1 MQGARSTLIMFVVFL
16 GLASYVYFVELER
29 SPASDI
35 PPNEQLFDVEAESI
49 GAITISADGNEISL
63 SKTDDGEWKL
73 TAPVQARADTTEV
86 SSMTTRLASIEI
98 NRVVSDE
105 LVDLEP
111 FGLSAPTIQVFFRT
125 VDSSIE
131 DRLLIGKM
139 TPTGTDRYAKL
150 ETSDRIIMVA
160 SGLDSTFRKT
170 SFDLRDKT
178 ILDIEAL
185 DVDRL
190 EVEVNGSTIAF
201 DKIDGDWRMVDP
213 WDVRADY
220 STVQGLV
227 GRLSN
232 GQMRSVVS
240 ENPLNDGDEDVDP
253 LDAYGLSDPA
263 ATATV
268 RTGSATATLR
278 IGNQAPDGTR
288 YAKDASR
295 SLLFTIAE
303 SISVDIERE
312 AREYRDKN
320 LFAFRPFNARRI
332 EVARPDIITA
342 FEKAETENVDDD
354 EAKDTWRRIEPSTA
368 NIERTDMD
376 DLLAKLSNLRAESFI
391 DARSKLGLDDSNV
404 LATVTVQYED
414 LVAADDATLLEERV
428 SLWRTDDNTYAVHGD
443 ESGAAIVNTQ
453 SVDEALEIAQA
464 QEP

>member
-1 MQGARSTLIMFVVFL
+1 
-16 GLASYVYFVELER
+16 
-29 SPASDI
+29 
-35 PPNEQLFDVEAESI
+35 
-49 GAITISADGNEISL
+49 
-63 SKTDDGEWKL
+63 
-73 TAPVQARADTTEV
+73 
-86 SSMTTRLASIEI
+86 
-98 NRVVSDE
+98 
-105 LVDLEP
+105 
-111 FGLSAPTIQVFFRT
+111 
-125 VDSSIE
+125 
-131 DRLLIGKM
+131 
-139 TPTGTDRYAKL
+139 
-150 ETSDRIIMVA
+150 
-160 SGLDSTFRKT
+160 
-170 SFDLRDKT
+170 
-178 ILDIEAL
+178 
-185 DVDRL
+185 
-190 EVEVNGSTIAF
+190 
-201 DKIDGDWRMVDP
+201 
-213 WDVRADY
+213 
-220 STVQGLV
+220 
-227 GRLSN
+227 
-232 GQMRSVVS
+232 MRSVVS
-240 ENPLNDGDEDVDP
+240 ENPLSDGDEDVDP

-342 FEKAETENVDDD
+342 FEKAETDDD